1 MLSNQDL
8 AKIVAQALV
17 QAGFQPYNPRAP
29 KDRGFGVSPDAGSDS
44 VTVTTGPIDGESLE
58 ELHNYQVA
66 LRPLGAQHNLRII
79 LKPITGHT
87 GADIVES
94 LIVEPIPA

>member
-8 AKIVAQALV
+8 AQLVGLALV

-29 KDRGFGVSPDAGSDS
+29 KERGFGVLPDTGADS
-44 VTVTTGPIDGESLE
+44 VTVTTSPSDGESLE
-58 ELHNYQVA
+58 ELHHYQVA

-79 LKPITGHT
+79 LKPIAGHT